1 MLIGNEGKLSIETM
15 DWVTATT
22 SQRNLY
28 FEVIAAQLPRNSSL
42 IKSSNTDRSEEISH
56 YGKAKKSGPYIAAVF
71 KVDEDGRQVLILGDG
86 KILF

>member
-22 SQRNLY
+22 SQRSLY

-42 IKSSNTDRSEEISH
+42 IKSSNTDRSEKISL
-56 YGKAKKSGPYIAAVF
+56 YSKAEKSVPYIAAVF
-71 KVDEDGRQVLILGDG
+71 EVDEDSGQVFILGDG